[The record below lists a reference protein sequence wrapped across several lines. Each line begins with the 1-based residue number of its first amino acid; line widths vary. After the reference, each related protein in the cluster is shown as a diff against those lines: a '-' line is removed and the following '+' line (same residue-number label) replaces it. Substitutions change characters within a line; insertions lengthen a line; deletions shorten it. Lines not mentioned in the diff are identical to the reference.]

1 MCTMRVLIFLA
12 ALLAAPLAHAADELP
27 FPELDTEGYCTE
39 LVSKMLVKAEQ
50 QVEKEKCLTDETTMK
65 AKLQPFWYL
74 VESSE
79 RARLMRDYMREV
91 MFQTYWTVESFVAY
105 ALGKACL
112 DGRVSCAPDKTSVEL
127 VAFKGA
133 KYCASENCINEET
146 ARRLAL
152 EKYWSSL
159 ASRKTG
165 WCLGHVFHQ
174 KFPPLQIL
182 SNCVAEDIGGQCLTG
197 ARECGPA

>member
-1 MCTMRVLIFLA
+1 
-12 ALLAAPLAHAADELP
+12 
-27 FPELDTEGYCTE
+27 
-39 LVSKMLVKAEQ
+39 
-50 QVEKEKCLTDETTMK
+50 MK

-74 VESSE
+74 VNSSE

-91 MFQTYWTVESFVAY
+91 MFQTYGTVGSFVAY

-112 DGRVSCAPDKTSVEL
+112 DGRVFCTPDKTSVEL

-133 KYCASENCINEET
+133 KKYRPSENCVKEET

-159 ASRKTG
+159 PSRKTG

-182 SNCVAEDIGGQCLTG
+182 SNCVADDIGGQCLAG
-197 ARECGPA
+197 ARECRPGELNASQTQIVVQMLVYVVQHPLHPGMVVFKCRLHRLVLRGDTR